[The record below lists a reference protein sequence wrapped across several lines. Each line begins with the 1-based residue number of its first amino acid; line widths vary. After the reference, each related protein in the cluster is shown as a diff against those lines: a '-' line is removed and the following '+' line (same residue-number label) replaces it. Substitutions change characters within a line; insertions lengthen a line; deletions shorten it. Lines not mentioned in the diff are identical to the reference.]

1 MILLTLWIQL
11 CSGSVNIL
19 YILIES
25 GFTLLIIIGDKHDY
39 RVIES
44 GTLIERLIGRE
55 SGNTELS
62 LSFVLSSGFTAF
74 EEGLYEVMEPFLMKE

>member
-1 MILLTLWIQL
+1 
-11 CSGSVNIL
+11 VNIL

>member
-1 MILLTLWIQL
+1 M
-11 CSGSVNIL
+11 NIL

>member
-1 MILLTLWIQL
+1 M
-11 CSGSVNIL
+11 NIL

-74 EEGLYEVMEPFLMKE
+74 EEGLNEVMEPFLMKE